1 MHYMKRRE
9 FIVLLGTAAAWPLA
23 ARAQQTARMR
33 RVGVLTTLAAD
44 DPEVQAR
51 IGAFLQGMQE
61 FGWTIGRNLRVDY
74 RWASDLNSVSRYSAE
89 LVALAPDVILAN
101 ANPSVVALQ
110 RTTPSVPIVFVAVTD
125 PVAAM
130 FVENLA
136 RPGGN
141 ATGFSTGEYGT
152 SAKWLELLKDLV
164 PSVTQVGVLHDA
176 QNPSSIPQFA
186 AIQSIAPS
194 LGVELKTLSLR
205 DVGEIERIV
214 ATFARGSNL
223 GLIAARIG
231 TAISHRDLI
240 IALAARYRLPAVYPL
255 RFFVTGGGLASY
267 GPDIVD
273 QYRRAA
279 GYIDRILKGEKPADL
294 PVQAPTKFE
303 LVINLKTAKALGLE
317 VPPTLLARADEVI
330 E

>member
-1 MHYMKRRE
+1 MRRRE
-9 FIVLLGTAAAWPLA
+9 IITLVGGAAAAWPLA
-23 ARAQQTARMR
+23 ARAQQTGRVR
-33 RVGVLTTLAAD
+33 RVGVLMTLAAD
-44 DPEVQAR
+44 DPEAQAR
-51 IGAFLQGMQE
+51 IGTFLQGMQE
-61 FGWTIGRNLRVDY
+61 FGWTIGRNLRIDY
-74 RWASDLNSVSRYSAE
+74 RWGADLNSVARYAAE

-110 RTTPSVPIVFVAVTD
+110 RATPSVPIVFVAVTD

-152 SAKWLELLKDLV
+152 SAKWLELLKDIV

-176 QNPSSIPQFA
+176 HNPSSIPQFA

-223 GLIAARIG
+223 GLIVTRIG

-240 IALAARYRLPAVYPL
+240 LALATRYRLPAVYPL
-255 RFFVTGGGLASY
+255 RFFVAGGGLASY

-279 GYIDRILKGEKPADL
+279 EYISRILNGERPTNL
-294 PVQAPTKFE
+294 PVQAPMKYET
-303 LVINLKTAKALGLE
+303 VINVKAAKALGLE
-317 VPPTLLARADEVI
+317 IPPSLLARADEVI